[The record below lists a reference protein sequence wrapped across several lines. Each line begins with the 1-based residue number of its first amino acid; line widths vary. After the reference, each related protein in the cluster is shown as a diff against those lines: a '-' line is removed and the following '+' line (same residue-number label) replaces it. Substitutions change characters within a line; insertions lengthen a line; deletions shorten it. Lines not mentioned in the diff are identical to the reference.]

1 MATYNGEKYVR
12 EQLESIWSQSVK
24 PDEIIIS
31 DDASTDNTISVI
43 EYFIKQTGA
52 PVTLI
57 ENSENHG
64 FIKNF
69 HTALSHANGDIIFLS
84 DQDDLWLP
92 DRIAACKRIFDRQ
105 PEVLSLSCGLIV
117 SDGTAIAADVK
128 KKDRFSKVPLSRFL
142 RYPHYPG
149 MAMALRKELVKE
161 MLACGNT
168 DAVHDWLLNYLAAKK
183 GGMYYLDTPL
193 VIYRQHKG
201 NTIGSLQAGSRKD
214 AAAKRASM
222 LLGINRNLS
231 SAGEDTSYVRA
242 LAASNKKRAELL
254 DSDRPLPLLLH
265 DLTHLSYVSLKSSA
279 GDIFALQKVK
289 TPSCRNQKAD

>member
-1 MATYNGEKYVR
+1 MATYNGEKYLR
-12 EQLESIWSQSVK
+12 EQLDSIWSQSVK

-31 DDASTDNTISVI
+31 DDASTDNTIAVI

-149 MAMALRKELVKE
+149 MAMAVRKELVQE
-161 MLACGNT
+161 MLASDNT
-168 DAVHDWLLNYLAAKK
+168 EAVHDWLLNYYAAKK
-183 GGMYYLDTPL
+183 EGMYYLNTPL
-193 VIYRQHKG
+193 VIYRQHEG
-201 NTIGSLQAGSRKD
+201 NTIGSIQAGNKRN
-214 AAAKRASM
+214 AAKKRAEM
-222 LLGINRNLS
+222 LLGINKSLDSIKENLPYIRKLRS
-231 SAGEDTSYVRA
+231 
-242 LAASNKKRAELL
+242 SNKERAN
-254 DSDRPLPLLLH
+254 LLLSGKAIQLIFH
-265 DLTHLSYVSLKSSA
+265 DLTHFSCVSLRSAA
-279 GDIFALQKVK
+279 GDIYSLK
-289 TPSCRNQKAD
+289 